1 VIMMRCIALTGISNH
16 VISDL
21 KNRLLRT
28 IEIRSPHNFAGVLH
42 VDIGDPVF
50 LSSTSPNDITAGT
63 TGLVARVQRR
73 DISIHRVVQSN
84 DVFYEEREAM
94 MARVQLVAEC
104 SGRVQRII
112 ESELGSALVVDVE
125 DCGQLKSGK
134 ALIY

>member
-1 VIMMRCIALTGISNH
+1 MMRCIALTGMSNH
-16 VISDL
+16 VINDL

-42 VDIGDPVF
+42 LDVGDPVF
-50 LSSTSPNDITAGT
+50 VSSTSPNDITAGT
-63 TGLVARVQRR
+63 TGLVARLGRR

-84 DVFYEEREAM
+84 DFFHEEREAM

-125 DCGQLKSGK
+125 AAH
-134 ALIY
+134 ALLPRMRQGNQ

>member
-1 VIMMRCIALTGISNH
+1 VIMMRCIALTGMSNH
-16 VISDL
+16 VINDL

-42 VDIGDPVF
+42 LDVGDPVF
-50 LSSTSPNDITAGT
+50 VSSTSPNDITAGT
-63 TGLVARVQRR
+63 TGLVARLGRR
-73 DISIHRVVQSN
+73 DISIHR
-84 DVFYEEREAM
+84 REAM

-125 DCGQLKSGK
+125 ERPVYAAQ
-134 ALIY
+134 

>member
-1 VIMMRCIALTGISNH
+1 MMRCIALTGMSNH
-16 VISDL
+16 VINDL

-42 VDIGDPVF
+42 LDVGDPVF
-50 LSSTSPNDITAGT
+50 VSSTSPNDITAGT
-63 TGLVARVQRR
+63 TGLVARLGRR

-84 DVFYEEREAM
+84 
-94 MARVQLVAEC
+94 QLVAEC

-125 DCGQLKSGK
+125 ERPVYAAQ
-134 ALIY
+134 